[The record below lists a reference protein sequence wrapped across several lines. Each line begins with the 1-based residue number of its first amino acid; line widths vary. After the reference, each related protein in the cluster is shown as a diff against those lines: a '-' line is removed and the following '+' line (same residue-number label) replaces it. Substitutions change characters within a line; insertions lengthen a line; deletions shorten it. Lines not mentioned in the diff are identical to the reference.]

1 MAYLNCKSSYCHE
14 QLDVSLKSRLKILLC
29 KKCYLIFWPRM
40 DGEEETDS
48 EDEGRCGFEIGESTW
63 STLCCEEARY
73 EPLMSAE

>member
-1 MAYLNCKSSYCHE
+1 
-14 QLDVSLKSRLKILLC
+14 
-29 KKCYLIFWPRM
+29 M